1 MGEFS
6 PMLLVKLLL
15 GSAFL
20 LSAIFLLFF
29 EEVIMGLLFLSL
41 YIGFNGWSKLQAPK
55 HAKTSSITDLTAAW
69 PPVNE

>member
-6 PMLLVKLLL
+6 PMLLVKLLV

-29 EEVIMGLLFLSL
+29 EEVTMGLLFLSL
-41 YIGFNGWSKLQAPK
+41 YIGFNGWAKIQAPK
-55 HAKTSSITDLTAAW
+55 LVKSSSITDLSAAW
-69 PPVNE
+69 PPFNE

>member
-1 MGEFS
+1 MGEFG

-20 LSAIFLLFF
+20 LSAVFLLFL

-55 HAKTSSITDLTAAW
+55 HAKTSPITELSAA
-69 PPVNE
+69 